1 MVISAGLTAQCLI
14 ISGLKTIRVSPSC
27 IAEAY
32 TDKYIQIDC
41 TLLPVL
47 LK

>member
-1 MVISAGLTAQCLI
+1 MVISVGLTAQSII
-14 ISGLKTIRVSPSC
+14 ISGLKTMRVSPSC

-32 TDKYIQIDC
+32 PGKYIQIDC
-41 TLLPVL
+41 TLLSVL

>member
-1 MVISAGLTAQCLI
+1 MVISVGLTTKGLVISELI
-14 ISGLKTIRVSPSC
+14 TIRVSSSC
-27 IAEAY
+27 IVEAY

-41 TLLPVL
+41 TLLPVR